1 MNTYTKEEVSMQ
13 RSKLIKYI
21 RINGY
26 RLIGGIGTFLLGS
39 ALFMAWVG
47 DHYDTPMILSAMIF
61 TSIVFCLAI
70 ILSIGYVEIF
80 VLKVKKYT
88 DNQVSKTYEQ
98 LVNIEKTKR
107 MKKLNN

>member
-1 MNTYTKEEVSMQ
+1 MNTYTKDEVGVQ
-13 RSKLIKYI
+13 RAKLIKYI

-26 RLIGGIGTFLLGS
+26 RLIGGIGAFLVGS

-47 DHYDTPMILSAMIF
+47 DHYDTPMIVKAMIF
-61 TSIVFCLAI
+61 TTIVFCLAI

-88 DNQVSKTYEQ
+88 ESQVLKTFEK
-98 LVNIEKTKR
+98 LLNIEKSKR
-107 MKKLNN
+107 K